1 VVEQE
6 LKTVVNS
13 NDEEKVTLPELIEA
27 ISDYMEVVHGGT
39 LSLVGFDGETVQVQF
54 GGVCTDC
61 ELRRWDLVMGVE
73 RAVKRM
79 FPEVKK
85 VVAV

>member
-1 VVEQE
+1 MEQE
-6 LKTVVNS
+6 LKAGVN
-13 NDEEKVTLPELIEA
+13 EEKVTLPELIEA

-39 LSLVGFDGETVQVQF
+39 LSLIGFDGETVQVQF
-54 GGVCTDC
+54 GGACTDC
-61 ELRRWDLVMGVE
+61 ELRRWDLIMGVE

>member
-1 VVEQE
+1 MEQE
-6 LKTVVNS
+6 LKAGVN
-13 NDEEKVTLPELIEA
+13 EEKVTLPELIEA
-27 ISDYMEVVHGGT
+27 ISDDMEVVHGGT
-39 LSLVGFDGETVQVQF
+39 RSLIGFDGETVQVQF
-54 GGVCTDC
+54 GGACTDC
-61 ELRRWDLVMGVE
+61 ELRRWDLIMGVE